1 MGIKYETAEN
11 VATIVLDNA
20 SRANVIDKAIALEL
34 AAAWKE
40 AWEDRD
46 VRCIVL
52 TGSGSR
58 HFCGGHDLKLRD
70 GVSESEF
77 EFLAMERLF
86 RPPAGYVNGIPM
98 GMDGEMGDHFPRI
111 PKPVIAAVNGWAVG
125 AGLYVLLAS
134 TDIRIAARGRAMF
147 RFGLISRGWIGA
159 GPGAT
164 LLAKQ
169 LRYAD
174 AMKMLLLDEAVDA
187 DEAVRIGLVNES
199 VEPDA
204 LMDRAYAIA
213 ERIARHPPLA
223 AQKIKEFVTTFSE
236 LPAGQA
242 WRVQSLLN
250 TLLLHMTEDGV
261 EGRLSFLQ
269 GRDPD
274 FTGEY
279 SGTALSWYEMSEEQR
294 RRISE
299 LKRQIDW

>member
-1 MGIKYETAEN
+1 MGIRYETNEH

-20 SRANVIDKAIALEL
+20 SRANVIDKGIALEL

-46 VRCIVL
+46 VRAIVL
-52 TGSGSR
+52 TGAGDR
-58 HFCGGHDLKLRD
+58 HFCGGHDLKPRGD
-70 GVSESEF
+70 VTEAEF
-77 EFLAMERLF
+77 EYLTMERVL
-86 RPPAGYVNGIPM
+86 RAPAGYVNGVPM
-98 GMDGEMGDHFPRI
+98 GLDGEMGDHYPRI
-111 PKPVIAAVNGWAVG
+111 PKPVVAAVNGWAVG

-134 TDIRIAARGRAMF
+134 TDIRIAARGQAMF

-187 DEAVRIGLVNES
+187 DEAVRIGLVNKA

-204 LMDRAYAIA
+204 LMNRAYEIA
-213 ERIARHPPLA
+213 GRIAQQPPLA

-250 TLLLHMTEDGV
+250 TLLMHTTEDGM
-261 EGRLSFLQ
+261 EGRRSFLE
-269 GRDPD
+269 RREPE
-274 FTGEY
+274 FTGDY
-279 SGTALSWYEMSEEQR
+279 SGTELSWSEMDEDQR
-294 RRISE
+294 RRLDE

>member
-1 MGIKYETAEN
+1 MGIRYETNEY

-20 SRANVIDKAIALEL
+20 SRANVIDKGIALEL

-46 VRCIVL
+46 VRAIVL
-52 TGSGSR
+52 TGAGDR
-58 HFCGGHDLKLRD
+58 HFCGGHDLKPRGD
-70 GVSESEF
+70 VTEAEF
-77 EFLAMERLF
+77 EYLAMERVF
-86 RPPAGYVNGIPM
+86 RAPAGYVNGVPM
-98 GMDGEMGDHFPRI
+98 GLDGEMGDHYPRI
-111 PKPVIAAVNGWAVG
+111 PKPVVAAVNGWAVG

-134 TDIRIAARGRAMF
+134 TDIRIAARGQAMF

-187 DEAVRIGLVNES
+187 DEAVRIGLVNEA

-204 LMDRAYAIA
+204 LMNRAYEIA
-213 ERIARHPPLA
+213 GRIAQQPPLA

-250 TLLLHMTEDGV
+250 TLLMHTTEDGM
-261 EGRLSFLQ
+261 EGRRSFLE
-269 GRDPD
+269 RREPE
-274 FTGEY
+274 FTGDY
-279 SGTALSWYEMSEEQR
+279 SGTELSWSEMDE
-294 RRISE
+294 
-299 LKRQIDW
+299 D